1 LTDSQNDAKKY
12 ALKLLAYRGRSESE
26 LRERLARK
34 GFAGE
39 AISRTL
45 DYLKRAGYLD
55 DHLLAETLKRRAL
68 EEKRLGF
75 QGAKDFMVRRGLPPH
90 VVESTLDYD
99 EDRELRNAEILVDK
113 KLGSMGNY
121 VRKSDKRRLWYFLAR
136 RGFSSGIIRKTL
148 KDLHHNEE
156 DEE

>member
-1 LTDSQNDAKKY
+1 MTDSQNDAKKY

-26 LRERLARK
+26 VRERLARK
-34 GFAGE
+34 GFSGE
-39 AISRTL
+39 AISPTL

-55 DHLLAETLKRRAL
+55 DRLLAENLKRRAL

-75 QGAKDFMVRRGLPPH
+75 QGAKDFMLKRGLPAH

-99 EDRELRNAEILVDK
+99 EDRELRNAEKLVDK
-113 KLGSMGNY
+113 KFGCMGNY
-121 VRKSDKRRLWYFLAR
+121 VGKSGKRRLWYFLAR

-148 KDLHHNEE
+148 KDLNDSEE
-156 DEE
+156 DEK

>member
-1 LTDSQNDAKKY
+1 MTDSQNDAKKY

-34 GFAGE
+34 GFSGE
-39 AISRTL
+39 TISRAL
-45 DYLKRAGYLD
+45 EYLKRAGYLD
-55 DHLLAETLKRRAL
+55 DRLLAENLKRRAL

-75 QGAKDFMVRRGLPPH
+75 QGAKDFMLKRGLPAH

-99 EDRELRNAEILVDK
+99 EDRELRNAEKLVDK
-113 KLGSMGNY
+113 KLASMRNY
-121 VRKSDKRRLWYFLAR
+121 GGKSEKRRLWYFLAR

-148 KDLHHNEE
+148 KDLNHNEE
-156 DEE
+156 DEK